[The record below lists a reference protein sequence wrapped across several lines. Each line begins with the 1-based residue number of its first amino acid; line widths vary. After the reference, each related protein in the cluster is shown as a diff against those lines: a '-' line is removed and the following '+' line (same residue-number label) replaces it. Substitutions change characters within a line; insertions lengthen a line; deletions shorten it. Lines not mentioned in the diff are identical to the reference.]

1 MAININNEMMN
12 ANSLS
17 STVVDTICGKRYD
30 NLIEANRVI
39 YLPIDGHCDVVGFN
53 IDGGVAVIARTVDGM
68 PVTAVRNGRYFRG
81 GYYPSLIL
89 APDTLLETWWGA
101 YWHPYYEENGMF
113 SVDYYDTNGDIVAR
127 NRTDDFWLK
136 KGRLLYSVRSAAS
149 DDTVIIPERTICGP
163 TDFDAEAFME
173 LWDKH
178 PDRVICPARLASK
191 AIEEFY
197 WAEIVTTK

>member
-68 PVTAVRNGRYFRG
+68 PVTAVRNGRYFRS

-89 APDTLLETWWGA
+89 APADALLETWWGA
-101 YWHPYYEENGMF
+101 YWHPYYEENGML
-113 SVDYYDTNGDIVAR
+113 SVDYYDGTGHIVAR

-136 KGRLLYSVRSAAS
+136 KGRLLHSVRSRAG
-149 DDTVIIPERTICGP
+149 DTVTIPDRTMCGP
-163 TDFDAEAFME
+163 TEFDEEACME
-173 LWDKH
+173 FWEKYPSKVL
-178 PDRVICPARLASK
+178 CPARLASK
-191 AIEEFY
+191 AAEKFD
-197 WAEIVTTK
+197 WAEVVSD